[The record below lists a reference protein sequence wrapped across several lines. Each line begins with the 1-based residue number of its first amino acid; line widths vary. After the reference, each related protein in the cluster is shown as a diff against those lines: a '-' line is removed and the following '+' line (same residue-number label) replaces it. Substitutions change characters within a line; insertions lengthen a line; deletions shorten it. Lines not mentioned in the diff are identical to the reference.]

1 MMIYETCP
9 GIILTSIGEQEYL
22 VTAKN
27 RIQLNDTAAF
37 YWKCLSEGADI
48 NKLKEAVRC
57 EYDLED
63 SEELEQEIQGLI
75 QELLEGQLIQEI
87 TK

>member
-1 MMIYETCP
+1 MMIYKTCP

-27 RIQLNDTAAF
+27 RVQLNDTAVF
-37 YWKCLSEGADI
+37 YWKCLSKGADMTG
-48 NKLKEAVRC
+48 LKEAVMR

-63 SEELEQEIQGLI
+63 SAELEQEIQGMI
-75 QELLEGQLIQEI
+75 QELLKGQLIQEI
-87 TK
+87 TE